1 MKRTTPAA
9 TELPAGANRTPTLAS
24 AKQGRGSG
32 MRIPAIVGAVA
43 LILINVTAAQA
54 ADCGPLKE
62 LNSIDLVPG
71 PNRELVPV
79 SINGTQK
86 LFLLDTGGDVSQI
99 NGATADELKLAR
111 QDSGLKLLDLYGNAS
126 NKMARIEQFTVG
138 RLRGQNIYVAIQPN
152 PDFGKGTRYV
162 GLFAPDLMGRYDVEL
177 DFGAQKMN
185 YFSSDH
191 CEGHVI
197 YWQAAALAIVPM
209 RFHQRHIRLP
219 VTLDGHEFIA
229 EFDTGATF
237 TSITAGTAKR
247 VFSIDTNTPG
257 NVAVNNGM
265 SGAFGRVFGTLDF
278 EGVAVKNPHV
288 VIRPELVGSKDAN
301 NDFQTGSRVKRVD
314 DIDDQPDLIVGMD
327 VLKRLR
333 MYIAFDERKI
343 YISPATSPATQASA
357 VGAAADV
364 ATKPQ

>member
-1 MKRTTPAA
+1 
-9 TELPAGANRTPTLAS
+9 
-24 AKQGRGSG
+24 
-32 MRIPAIVGAVA
+32 MRVQTIVGAVVLV
-43 LILINVTAAQA
+43 LISATTGQA

-79 SINGTQK
+79 SINGVQK

-99 NGATADELKLAR
+99 NGATADELKLTR
-111 QDSGLKLLDLYGNAS
+111 QESNLKLLDLYGNAS
-126 NKMARIEQFTVG
+126 NKVARIEQFTVG
-138 RLRGQNIYVAIQPN
+138 HLKGENIYVAIQPN

-185 YFSSDH
+185 YFSPDH
-191 CEGHVI
+191 CEGHVV

-229 EFDTGATF
+229 EFDTGASF
-237 TSITAGTAKR
+237 TSITAGAARRIFGLDANTA
-247 VFSIDTNTPG
+247 G
-257 NVAVNNGM
+257 NVIVNNGM
-265 SGAFGRVFGTLDF
+265 PGAFGRVFGTLDF

-314 DIDDQPDLIVGMD
+314 DIDDQPDLMVGMD

-343 YISPATSPATQASA
+343 YISPATAPAPQAPAAGA
-357 VGAAADV
+357 VADI